1 MTYFEYLSFKEDLW
15 VFMQKGEEVDQNPFQ
30 DSFCASDVWHPD
42 KVFPILAWEYLGVI
56 RNLEESSLT

>member
-1 MTYFEYLSFKEDLW
+1 
-15 VFMQKGEEVDQNPFQ
+15 MQKGVEVDQNPFQ